1 MQAYSNTLPPS
12 VFQAYYQSSS
22 QQPDLPPSVSPRPT
36 SIIGSDNNEMIP
48 DHHLS
53 RKSVVRK
60 NQVTVTIIITIVV
73 LLAIALVI
81 AIVFLN

>member
-1 MQAYSNTLPPS
+1 MQADRNTLPPS
-12 VFQAYYQSSS
+12 VFQTYYQSSY

-48 DHHLS
+48 YHHLS
-53 RKSVVRK
+53 RKSVVR